1 MKKLTVWMITAT
13 ALMLAGVLIFGG
25 AMTMFNWDFSKF
37 STTKLVTN
45 EHDVNDSFKNISVIS
60 NTANVILVPSSD
72 EKCTVTCFE
81 EQKQRHAVSVKEDT
95 LTIEIVDERKWYDHI
110 GVTIG
115 SPKIT
120 VTIPE
125 GEYERLTV
133 NTTTGNVETSKAFSF
148 ESIGISATTGNIT
161 NLSSSAGEIS
171 LTATTGAVTVREVT
185 AGSLA
190 LNATTGKL
198 TVSKVNCE
206 GDVETG
212 ITTGRTDITDLK
224 CKNLT
229 SKGETGGITLKNTIS
244 EAAFYIERT
253 TGGIRFEKSD
263 AAEITA
269 RTSTG
274 SIKGSL
280 LSEKIFFASS
290 STGRVNVPK
299 TLTGGKCE
307 LTTSTG
313 SIEITVEQRGE

>member
-25 AMTMFNWDFSKF
+25 AMTMLNWDFSKL

-72 EKCTVTCFE
+72 EKCTVACFE

-110 GVTIG
+110 GITFKT
-115 SPKIT
+115 PQIT
-120 VTIPE
+120 VAIPE
-125 GEYERLTV
+125 GEYESLTV

-198 TVSKVNCE
+198 TVSKVSCE

-224 CKNLT
+224 CKNFT